1 MKINCIII
9 DDSPLAVDKLTNF
22 VQASPDL
29 HLWQSFTNAREA
41 LTFLRKQP
49 VDLIFLDIQ
58 MEEMTGLDLLDQL
71 TVKPHVVIVSAY
83 GEYAVKGFDYAVTDY
98 LLKPYSFSRFQQ
110 AIEKVAGEMEHRTP
124 TDFLFI
130 KTEYRMER
138 IDFADIL
145 FIEGQGGYLRIVTS
159 HSKIMTLQNFQTMES
174 LLPADNFM
182 RVHRSYIV
190 ALNKIDHIERN
201 VIRIGKEHIPV
212 GDSYREKL
220 YRVLKIKD

>member
-1 MKINCIII
+1 MKIKCIII
-9 DDSPLAVDKLTNF
+9 DDSPLAVDKLADF

-29 HLWQSFTNAREA
+29 HLLQSFTNAREA
-41 LTFLRKQP
+41 LAFLKSQP

-58 MEEMTGLDLLDQL
+58 MEEMTGLDLLDHL

-83 GEYAVKGFDYAVTDY
+83 SEYAVKGFDYAVTDY
-98 LLKPYSFSRFQQ
+98 LLKPYSFSRFRL
-110 AIEKVAGEMEHRTP
+110 AVEKVTSEMEYRTP
-124 TDFLFI
+124 ANFMFV

-138 IDFADIL
+138 VDFADIL
-145 FIEGQGGYLRIVTS
+145 YIEGQGGYLRIVTS
-159 HSKIMTLQNFQTMES
+159 QSKIMTLQNFQTMES

-190 ALNKIDHIERN
+190 ALNKIEHIERN
-201 VIRIGKEHIPV
+201 AIRIGKEHIPV

-220 YRVLKIKD
+220 YRVLKI